1 MSYLDTANSLSNLAT
16 SMAESRLETKDEED
30 SKKSLIQSTIDRFES
45 QAGIAGAT
53 ELGAVTLRKGVDYAK
68 SIRTKMTEPPD
79 SYWDPDGGARA
90 GKRTSGGS
98 FMFAPC

>member
-45 QAGIAGAT
+45 QAGI
-53 ELGAVTLRKGVDYAK
+53 
-68 SIRTKMTEPPD
+68 
-79 SYWDPDGGARA
+79 
-90 GKRTSGGS
+90 
-98 FMFAPC
+98 